1 MTEKRFLELYF
12 NTISEKNFFLWFK
25 YFLLKNSFFDVVF
38 NNGPFEYGKD
48 YIAKRTENGITY
60 QYSFQIKTEAI
71 NNDSDIQKIQ
81 GQLYEAM
88 SKNAP
93 NPIWYDVTLP
103 KKLILIS
110 LRESQ
115 KTIKWKGMTWLLGF
129 KENAEKLWFYFD
141 YRDQSILING
151 SSTSIL
157 DWRYIKEWD
166 KLITYYSKIKISDI
180 CPSTIKDILSD
191 INKGNNIEDTM
202 SIIVIV
208 HFMIE
213 KKLFPYAFLL
223 LIWQYYI
230 AIAMNDIKKDIVLFT
245 FSSWQSFK
253 KKLLSENISLSN
265 LDWVTT
271 GFVDYIITCTLLLE
285 FISAMSIIL
294 KDSEYSNIL
303 KEDMIAL
310 LKNKA
315 AGRIISDNYAVSV
328 DITIFAMNYLGLN
341 KNIILDYIKWITV
354 WLLDRYDEWKY
365 NFGIPPL
372 GATPEIEVKNLLWYA
387 FNFYEPTKTTSLMVI
402 GCILYWI
409 SILDPKNYKKYVN
422 NFLSVGI
429 WSATLY
435 NERDTCIY
443 HSINKY
449 ISFKRKNE
457 NTYLKQLIN
466 RTVYL

>member
-1 MTEKRFLELYF
+1 
-12 NTISEKNFFLWFK
+12 
-25 YFLLKNSFFDVVF
+25 
-38 NNGPFEYGKD
+38 
-48 YIAKRTENGITY
+48 
-60 QYSFQIKTEAI
+60 
-71 NNDSDIQKIQ
+71 
-81 GQLYEAM
+81 
-88 SKNAP
+88 
-93 NPIWYDVTLP
+93 
-103 KKLILIS
+103 
-110 LRESQ
+110 
-115 KTIKWKGMTWLLGF
+115 
-129 KENAEKLWFYFD
+129 
-141 YRDQSILING
+141 
-151 SSTSIL
+151 
-157 DWRYIKEWD
+157 
-166 KLITYYSKIKISDI
+166 
-180 CPSTIKDILSD
+180 
-191 INKGNNIEDTM
+191 
-202 SIIVIV
+202 
-208 HFMIE
+208 MIE
-213 KKLFPYAFLL
+213 EKLFPYAFLL